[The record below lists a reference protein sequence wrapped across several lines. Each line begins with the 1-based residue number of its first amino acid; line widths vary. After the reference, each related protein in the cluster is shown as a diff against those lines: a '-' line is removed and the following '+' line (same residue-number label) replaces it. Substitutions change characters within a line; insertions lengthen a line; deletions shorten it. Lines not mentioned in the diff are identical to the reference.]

1 MLRDI
6 YNKAIE
12 KTEVESNTIK
22 FKIKHL
28 ETRKESLVDS
38 FLDRDIEKDLYKK
51 KMLDIELEIEEL
63 SKKLQP
69 TSKVNIKKL
78 QKIKYGSELFVNLY
92 WSYSKIKI
100 EEKVNILKSLRSE
113 LLVNTKKELQLAN
126 SRLLEL
132 LKKVCFHVWY
142 AHGELNSGSRRE
154 RAVS

>member
-12 KTEVESNTIK
+12 KTQVESENTK
-22 FKIKHL
+22 SKIKHL
-28 ETRKESLVDS
+28 ENRKESLVDS
-38 FLDRDIEKDLYKK
+38 FLDRDIEKSLYKK

-63 SKKLQP
+63 NKKLQP
-69 TSKVNIKKL
+69 TSKIDTKKL
-78 QKIKYGSELFVNLY
+78 QKVKYGSELFVSLY
-92 WSYSKIKI
+92 SSYSKIKI

-132 LKKVCFHVWY
+132 LKKVCFHIWY
-142 AHGELNSGSRRE
+142 SQG
-154 RAVS
+154 V